1 MQIIESCIGIV
12 IISPISERVTAD
24 NQALGAVRSMV
35 ICRYVPPS
43 VVSVRAY
50 LNAAGVIYR
59 NYVTLQILFEVVGL
73 EIIQRVFS
81 DGGVIYTYRATVLVI
96 DKDEYITAPSLRYNS
111 ASVEQILI
119 FRSEISGFAR
129 SYSVCIDYNITLSR
143 VTFSLYCIFDTL
155 SREFM
160 HICYNVLRSTKRN
173 PPLATVA
180 LLPQMW
186 L

>member
-1 MQIIESCIGIV
+1 MFVCIVGRQV
-12 IISPISERVTAD
+12 SLRHVT
-24 NQALGAVRSMV
+24 
-35 ICRYVPPS
+35 PS
-43 VVSVRAY
+43 VIGVSSY
-50 LNAAGVIYR
+50 FCSAGVVDSD
-59 NYVTLQILFEVVGL
+59 YVALQILFEVVGL
-73 EIIQRVFS
+73 ERVKRVRPCS
-81 DGGVIYTYRATVLVI
+81 GVIYTYRAAVLVI
-96 DKDEYITAPSLRYNS
+96 DKYENICAPSLRYNS

-119 FRSEISGFAR
+119 FRSEISSFTR

>member
-1 MQIIESCIGIV
+1 MGYDKTVC
-12 IISPISERVTAD
+12 
-24 NQALGAVRSMV
+24 AVRGMM
-35 ICRYVPPS
+35 ICRYVTPS
-43 VVSVRAY
+43 VIGVRAY
-50 LNAAGVIYR
+50 FCSCTVVDSD
-59 NYVTLQILFEVVGL
+59 YVALQILFEVVGL

-81 DGGVIYTYRATVLVI
+81 DGGVIYTYRAAVFIVYENENI
-96 DKDEYITAPSLRYNS
+96 CAPGLRYNS

-119 FRSEISGFAR
+119 FRSEISSFTR